1 MTDHPAHHFVVKKL
15 FAPCAGH
22 PAGWGNLADCAVTFH
37 DAVDAVIE
45 AIKDSH
51 IVLPYDVPSRKT
63 VLVIEIDGRAAMDR
77 TEDVIGE
84 CVQRYADSD
93 NVPPAWQDLMGETA

>member
-1 MTDHPAHHFVVKKL
+1 MTDHPEHHFVVKKL
-15 FAPCAGH
+15 FAPCAGQ
-22 PAGWGNLADCAVTFH
+22 PAGWGNLADCALTFH

-45 AIKDSH
+45 AFKDRH

-63 VLVIEIDGRAAMDR
+63 VLVIEIDGNWAMDR

-84 CVQRYADSD
+84 CVHRYDDSD
-93 NVPPAWQDLMGETA
+93 NVPPAWHDLMGVKA

>member
-1 MTDHPAHHFVVKKL
+1 MTDHPTHHFVVKKL

-45 AIKDSH
+45 AFKDSH
-51 IVLPYDVPSRKT
+51 IVLPYDVPSRNT
-63 VLVIEIDGRAAMDR
+63 LLVLEIDGRANMDR

-84 CVQRYADSD
+84 CVYRYSDSD

>member
-1 MTDHPAHHFVVKKL
+1 MTDHPEHHFVVKKL
-15 FAPCAGH
+15 FAPCAGQ

-45 AIKDSH
+45 AFKGNH
-51 IVLPYDVPSRKT
+51 IVLPYDSPSSKT
-63 VLVIEIDGRAAMDR
+63 LLVLEIDGRANMDR

-84 CVQRYADSD
+84 CVYRYSDSD
-93 NVPPAWQDLMGETA
+93 NVPPAWQDLMGEKA